1 MPKPTPTPIISPT
14 PLPDLWGWLVE
25 TRRQQVGQGLAEV
38 TTEPDGTRGY
48 EYRELTD
55 KERASGRFPLA
66 GMEIGNVD
74 K

>member
-1 MPKPTPTPIISPT
+1 MA
-14 PLPDLWGWLVE
+14 
-25 TRRQQVGQGLAEV
+25 RRDASAQVGQGLAEV